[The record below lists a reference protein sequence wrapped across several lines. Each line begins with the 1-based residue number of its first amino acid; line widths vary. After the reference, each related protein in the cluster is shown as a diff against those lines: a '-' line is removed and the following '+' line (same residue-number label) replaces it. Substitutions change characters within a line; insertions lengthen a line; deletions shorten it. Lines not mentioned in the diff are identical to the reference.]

1 MPRPFIE
8 FIQQQ
13 VLPWQQG
20 LYGGARSEVSV
31 RMLSLD
37 EETGASSLLL
47 YYPPGWARDEAEHLT
62 ADEELFVLDGEL
74 VIAGRRYPQYAY
86 AHLPAGYVRDSQAA
100 PDGATVL
107 CFFSAE
113 PRAVSGAPAGG
124 SCDERRLVEYVHA
137 LDGEWGGNFHPQFP
151 PGAGR
156 KFLRRDPLDG
166 EETWLLGTMP
176 LRNGRRPEKHPVVE
190 EMYLLA
196 GELVGHVGLMRP
208 GAYFWRPPEEWHGPF
223 GSLTGNLMLFRTK
236 GGPLSTEYTEH
247 EVAFS
252 WTPAHQPVLPD
263 HLAGYGALPWTGCA
277 CS

>member
-1 MPRPFIE
+1 MARPFIE

-20 LYGGARSEVSV
+20 LYGGARPEVSV
-31 RMLSLD
+31 RVLSLD
-37 EETGASSLLL
+37 EETGASSVLLH
-47 YYPPGWARDEAEHLT
+47 YPPGWSRDEVEHVT

-74 VIAGRRYPQYAY
+74 EIAGQRYPQYAY
-86 AHLPAGYVRDSQAA
+86 AHLPAGYVRASQAA
-100 PDGATVL
+100 PTGATVL
-107 CFFSAE
+107 CFFSGE
-113 PRAVSGAPAGG
+113 PRSVSGAPEDGG
-124 SCDERRLVEYVHA
+124 CDERRLVEYVHA
-137 LDGEWGGNFHPQFP
+137 LDGDWGGNFHPQFP

-236 GGPLSTEYTEH
+236 GGPLSTEYTDH
-247 EVAFS
+247 EVDFS
-252 WTPAHQPVLPD
+252 WTPVHQPVLPD
-263 HLAGYGALPWTGCA
+263 ELAGYGAEPWTGCA
-277 CS
+277 CH